1 MPRDNIIEAE
11 RRLLAALCQGSLSQA
26 AREKVLQ
33 HLARHHFQL
42 PENEIIL
49 RAIIESP
56 AIPPGDMREALQAK
70 VTRLGFPDTDID
82 VLFRI
87 EAPTETDLAA
97 LFAKLEPH
105 RFKSS

>member
-11 RRLLAALCQGSLSQA
+11 RRLLAALCQGSLGQA
-26 AREKVLQ
+26 EREKVLQ
-33 HLARHHFQL
+33 RLARRRFQL

-49 RAIIESP
+49 RAINESP
-56 AIPPGDMREALQAK
+56 VNTPESMREALQAK

-87 EAPTETDLAA
+87 DAATEEDLAD
-97 LFAKLEPH
+97 LLTQLEN
-105 RFKSS
+105 RTQ